1 MVQIEGGYFAVSG
14 WIVATE
20 VIVHTSGAEEP
31 SKLREV
37 HMESR
42 DRQR

>member
-1 MVQIEGGYFAVSG
+1 MGRGCGLGWRG

-20 VIVHTSGAEEP
+20 VIVHTSGAEEL